1 MSKSPCL
8 NPFEHILHVSV
19 HDKILRKWN
28 GNLNDLCSKSL
39 KPRQALYDSVHSSWR
54 TRDKWISVEEAKLPG
69 FTSSNEDIRLF
80 QQMISRRPS
89 WKLQSFWMLAQICH
103 IPAATRIAPSSMTI
117 HMAFATSIASGV
129 FGGMHVLE

>member
-1 MSKSPCL
+1 MTLFTAPGAPETSGSASK
-8 NPFEHILHVSV
+8 
-19 HDKILRKWN
+19 
-28 GNLNDLCSKSL
+28 
-39 KPRQALYDSVHSSWR
+39 KP
-54 TRDKWISVEEAKLPG
+54 KLPG

-80 QQMISRRPS
+80 QHMISKSPS